1 MGVRLDMALG
11 KVLAILT
18 VTFLAEGVNGSPSI
32 QLPVWKQKFL
42 KNLPT
47 LKKTPGSTA
56 LLTAQDHGNSYSPY
70 SYSRPSSS
78 HFFSSNNFYNNNY
91 YSTPNRYSQQQNA
104 AVRKPIP
111 FQSNNNRL
119 KPGYPYRTPTTPATT
134 KTTTTKAPN
143 RFRVRP

>member
-70 SYSRPSSS
+70 SYSRPST
-78 HFFSSNNFYNNNY
+78 HFFSSNNNFPNNKMLCE
-91 YSTPNRYSQQQNA
+91 SLSLS
-104 AVRKPIP
+104 K
-111 FQSNNNRL
+111 
-119 KPGYPYRTPTTPATT
+119 ATT
-134 KTTTTKAPN
+134 TDFLFTDFN
-143 RFRVRP
+143 R